1 MHKWLIAKKLLF
13 LYFKK
18 TYTLKKQIMNL
29 TEQVEQALE
38 TIRPYLMADG
48 GNVSVEE
55 ITEDKVVKLK
65 LLGNCSSCPISFMT
79 MKSGIEQA
87 IMKAVP
93 EITSVVAV
101 DLAEQE

>member
-1 MHKWLIAKKLLF
+1 
-13 LYFKK
+13 
-18 TYTLKKQIMNL
+18 MNL